1 MSKIG
6 NFIQQPAGYKA
17 FIPASFPPKDII
29 NWDSHLIKLLSEA
42 DLAIGRLK
50 EIELAVPDVD
60 FFIFMYI
67 KKEASLSSQIE
78 GTQATIIDLLKSEAK
93 LDDEVA
99 SDVDEI
105 KNYINA
111 MNYGIHRLKE
121 LPLSLRLIR
130 EIHKKL
136 LTGVRGQ
143 YKTPGEFR
151 KTQNWIGGPSIETAT
166 FVPPPI
172 TEVLRAMSDLEK
184 FIHNDTDNIPILA
197 KAGLIHA
204 QFETIHPFLDGNGRV
219 GRLLIT
225 FYLVSKGLLK
235 RPLLYLSD
243 FFKKYRQLYYE
254 KLNSYHQESNGIEL
268 WLKFFFEAVK
278 TVANEAADTALEI
291 MKLRQN
297 DIQTVAGFGRNA
309 KTALILLDKLYSLPL
324 VDWKMVAK
332 ITRLKSKSTINDLID
347 KFVKNRI
354 LDEIT
359 GKKKNRRFVYRQYL
373 NKFSRD
379 KVV

>member
-93 LDDEVA
+93 LGDEVA

>member
-332 ITRLKSKSTINDLID
+332 ITRLKSKSTVNDLID

>member
-17 FIPASFPPKDII
+17 FIPASFPTKDII
-29 NWDSHLIKLLSEA
+29 NWDSQLIKLLSEA
-42 DLAIGRLK
+42 DLAMGRLK

-111 MNYGIHRLKE
+111 MNYGISLLKE
-121 LPLSLRLIR
+121 LPLSLRLIC

-136 LTGVRGQ
+136 LAGVRGQ

-151 KTQNWIGGPSIETAT
+151 KTQNWIGGPTIETAT
-166 FVPPPI
+166 FVPPPA

-204 QFETIHPFLDGNGRV
+204 QFETIHPFLDGNGRI

-243 FFKKYRQLYYE
+243 FFKKHRQDYYD
-254 KLNSYHQESNGIEL
+254 KLNSYHQDNGIEV
-268 WLKFFFEAVK
+268 WLKFFFEGVK
-278 TVANEAADTALEI
+278 TVANEAADSALAI
-291 MKLRQN
+291 MKLREK
-297 DIQTVAGFGRNA
+297 DTKIVAGFGRNV

-324 VDWKMVAK
+324 VDWKLVAK
-332 ITRLKSKSTINDLID
+332 ITGLKSKSTINDLIN
-347 KFVKNRI
+347 KFVKNGI
-354 LDEIT
+354 LEEIT
-359 GKKKNRRFVYRQYL
+359 GQKKNRRFVYRQYL
-373 NKFSRD
+373 NKFSRE
-379 KVV
+379 KIF

>member
-359 GKKKNRRFVYRQYL
+359 GKKNRRFVYRQYL